1 MNNTAWILKISRP
14 RFWSYLV
21 GPWAVGMV
29 IAASNF
35 SDFKALLF
43 WIGFLFFL
51 WPANFF
57 LYGLND
63 FADQDTDYFNPKKST
78 YEARYR
84 NSQNKPLILVI
95 TMIGAMALLFMWI
108 LPTWSSKFVLM
119 LWLLL
124 ASFYSLPPIR
134 FKSRLFFDSFSNV
147 LYILPGLIIFLVYQ
161 PPSEISW
168 PIFGAA
174 WLWSMGMHLF
184 SALPDISADK
194 NAKVKTTAV
203 WLGFKSASILTLLY
217 FTAAVVMFSLF
228 VELWLGLTGFVAYC
242 LPTLFVYFNKEDSD
256 RIMKTY
262 KIFPLINAF
271 CGGCLFVYVFFQNN
285 FFGY

>member
-29 IAASNF
+29 IAASYF

-168 PIFGAA
+168 PILELHGYGRWACICFLRYLISLPIKTPKSKPLLFG
-174 WLWSMGMHLF
+174 
-184 SALPDISADK
+184 
-194 NAKVKTTAV
+194 
-203 WLGFKSASILTLLY
+203 
-217 FTAAVVMFSLF
+217 
-228 VELWLGLTGFVAYC
+228 LGLKAPLYLHCFILLRLLSC
-242 LPTLFVYFNKEDSD
+242 
-256 RIMKTY
+256 
-262 KIFPLINAF
+262 FPYPLS
-271 CGGCLFVYVFFQNN
+271 
-285 FFGY
+285 FGLA